1 MVWEE
6 KEVFRE
12 EEEERRRSEC
22 EEAGRRAR
30 GGSAEKVREEQ
41 KQLLYAADRPAEHS
55 PDWPRST
62 LEDTLVGFMR
72 SFCSGLEKISHYV
85 EEGGF

>member
-12 EEEERRRSEC
+12 EEEKRRRSEC

-30 GGSAEKVREEQ
+30 GGSAEEVREEQ
-41 KQLLYAADRPAEHS
+41 NQLLLAAARPAEHS
-55 PDWPRST
+55 PDWLRPT
-62 LEDTLVGFMR
+62 LEDTLVSFMQ
-72 SFCSGLEKISHYV
+72 SFCSGLEKSSHYV
-85 EEGGF
+85 EGGGF

>member
-6 KEVFRE
+6 KEVVRE

-30 GGSAEKVREEQ
+30 EGSAEEVREEQ
-41 KQLLYAADRPAEHS
+41 NHLLYTAARPAEHS
-55 PDWPRST
+55 PDWPGST
-62 LEDTLVGFMR
+62 LEDTLASFMQ
-72 SFCSGLEKISHYV
+72 SFCSGSEKISHYV
-85 EEGGF
+85 DWGGF